1 MMHALCTIC
10 EYNGYLGDNT
20 YLDGGNMRK
29 RFARI
34 NFSSIKAHVTFSL
47 VLGINTTARVFS
59 PVKSQVNDNAADSDE
74 HLSRITLVFIPKIS
88 RPSRDVDW

>member
-10 EYNGYLGDNT
+10 EYNGYLGEIILT
-20 YLDGGNMRK
+20 WMVVICMRK

-34 NFSSIKAHVTFSL
+34 DSSSIKVHVTFSL

-59 PVKSQVNDNAADSDE
+59 PCK
-74 HLSRITLVFIPKIS
+74 IPS
-88 RPSRDVDW
+88 E

>member
-1 MMHALCTIC
+1 MLCVPYVNIMDTWEIILTWMVVIR
-10 EYNGYLGDNT
+10 ESGLQELTFPVSN
-20 YLDGGNMRK
+20 
-29 RFARI
+29 
-34 NFSSIKAHVTFSL
+34 VTFSL